1 METQNISPNKP
12 NNGKVMAGIII
23 VIIGGLLLI
32 NQFDMFFIPRW
43 LFSWPMWIIAYG
55 LYMGGKYNFRKQVW
69 VWMII
74 IGTAFLFTE
83 NIHNSERLV
92 WPLAIIGAGTWTIM
106 RHNNKIRDVQYPDSS
121 YKEI

>member
-1 METQNISPNKP
+1 MESNRINPNKP
-12 NNGKVMAGIII
+12 DNGKVMAGVII

-43 LFSWPMWIIAYG
+43 LFSWPMWIIAWG
-55 LYMGGKYNFRKQVW
+55 LYMGGKCNFRKQVW

-74 IGTAFLFTE
+74 VGAAFLFTE

-92 WPLAIIGAGTWTIM
+92 WPLAIIGAGTWMIM
-106 RHNNKIRDVQYPDSS
+106 RHNRPADVQYPNSN